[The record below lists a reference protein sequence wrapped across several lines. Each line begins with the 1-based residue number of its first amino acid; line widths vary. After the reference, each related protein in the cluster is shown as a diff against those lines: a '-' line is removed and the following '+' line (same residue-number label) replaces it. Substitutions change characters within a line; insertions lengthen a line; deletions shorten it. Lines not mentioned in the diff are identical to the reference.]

1 MAMLQD
7 QNINIHFDGASLFGK
22 NDTSKALKKGGGL
35 GGRKALNDISNS
47 AKPSSLQAS
56 KKNSASV
63 ISIGKDLNATKNK
76 FIAGTK
82 DNLAKVP
89 DKGGRKALTDLT
101 NSSKPSAKQGS
112 KKGLDKK
119 LSAAA
124 AANIPTS
131 IAEEQFLHDHKKC
144 IKAQRKVFDMDFFLK
159 EVGLE
164 NDIPVELLAS
174 PRVSKLSMKSMSL
187 TYQLETPVK
196 KHFEVEEMPE
206 LLMCDQ
212 VPKCEKKGT
221 SGDSSPFLGS
231 PISPKLSSMSWKDV
245 SDPCFTLTGTPDRQ
259 KY

>member
-56 KKNSASV
+56 KKNSTSV

-76 FIAGTK
+76 VIAGTT

-144 IKAQRKVFDMDFFLK
+144 IKAQRKVIDMDFFLK

-164 NDIPVELLAS
+164 NDIPVLLLAS

-212 VPKCEKKGT
+212 VPKCEKMGT
-221 SGDSSPFLGS
+221 SGDSSPSLGS
-231 PISPKLSSMSWKDV
+231 PISPKLYMSWKDV

>member
-1 MAMLQD
+1 M
-7 QNINIHFDGASLFGK
+7 FGK

-56 KKNSASV
+56 KKNYSTSV

-76 FIAGTK
+76 FSAGTK
-82 DNLAKVP
+82 DNFAKVP

-131 IAEEQFLHDHKKC
+131 IAEEKFLHDHEKC
-144 IKAQRKVFDMDFFLK
+144 IKAQRKVIDMDFFLK
-159 EVGLE
+159 EVGLD
-164 NDIPVELLAS
+164 NGIK
-174 PRVSKLSMKSMSL
+174 KLQLSRLSFCCFMK
-187 TYQLETPVK
+187 QL
-196 KHFEVEEMPE
+196 M
-206 LLMCDQ
+206 
-212 VPKCEKKGT
+212 
-221 SGDSSPFLGS
+221 
-231 PISPKLSSMSWKDV
+231 II
-245 SDPCFTLTGTPDRQ
+245 
-259 KY
+259 